1 MTDSGLAQWLL
12 FMLFSAILPLKAII
26 RFLLQGI
33 TKNNQSDTCP
43 CLDEEGFHER
53 HYAQLYRPGDC
64 KYNKIV
70 ELANKAKA
78 IN

>member
-33 TKNNQSDTCP
+33 TKNNQPDTCP

>member
-1 MTDSGLAQWLL
+1 MTDSELAQWLF
-12 FMLFSAILPLKAII
+12 FMLLSAVLPIKAII
-26 RFLLQGI
+26 RFLLRGI
-33 TKNNQSDTCP
+33 TENSQPDTWP
-43 CLDEEGFHER
+43 CLDEEDFHER

-64 KYNKIV
+64 KYDKIV